1 MPAAT
6 LTAGESAK
14 VAIIIDDLGNSL
26 SQGKTLIDLPY
37 PLTYSFLPRRP
48 YSKRLARRAAAAGKE
63 VMAHLPMQSAQPLN
77 LGPGALTL
85 ELTQKQ
91 FQTSVRASIAS
102 IPHAKGVNN
111 HMGSLLTRHPGHM
124 AWLMQVLASMDRVVY
139 FVDSRTTPRTVAA
152 QIAREYFI
160 PNISRH
166 VFIDR
171 SRREQ
176 HIKQRLKHLIKVA
189 RRNGYAVAI
198 GHPYPATVRV
208 LSEYLPSLAEHN
220 IEIVP
225 VAALIDLHMSR
236 QAGQSAPGEAIL
248 PSPGFN
254 REIRT
259 LE

>member
-1 MPAAT
+1 
-6 LTAGESAK
+6 
-14 VAIIIDDLGNSL
+14 
-26 SQGKTLIDLPY
+26 
-37 PLTYSFLPRRP
+37 
-48 YSKRLARRAAAAGKE
+48 
-63 VMAHLPMQSAQPLN
+63 MQSAQPLN

-102 IPHAKGVNN
+102 IPHVKGVNN

-139 FVDSRTTPRTVAA
+139 FVDSRTTPHTVAA

-176 HIKQRLKHLIKVA
+176 HIKQRLKHLTKVA

-198 GHPYPATVRV
+198 GHPTRL
-208 LSEYLPSLAEHN
+208 LSG
-220 IEIVP
+220 
-225 VAALIDLHMSR
+225 R
-236 QAGQSAPGEAIL
+236 
-248 PSPGFN
+248 
-254 REIRT
+254 
-259 LE
+259 